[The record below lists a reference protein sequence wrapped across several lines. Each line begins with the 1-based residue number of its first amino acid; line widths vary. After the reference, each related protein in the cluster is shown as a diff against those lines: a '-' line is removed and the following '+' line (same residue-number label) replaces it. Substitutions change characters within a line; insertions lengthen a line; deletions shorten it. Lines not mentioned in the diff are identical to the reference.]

1 MQNTSVF
8 HTVICIGFFAS
19 IAAFLIP
26 DKMSSKWISILCIA
40 YMLLNII
47 TSMKDFS
54 FVLKNDVEE
63 ITSAVEKTTIQVS
76 ESADKLIE
84 ENLEKK
90 VSEYIEDNYGIYTWV
105 DCDISNGHMISVKY
119 EKDIQSNII
128 SDVNKKFFSE
138 IATNRM
144 DNYD

>member
-8 HTVICIGFFAS
+8 HTVIGIGFFAS

-54 FVLKNDVEE
+54 FVLKSDVEE

-105 DCDISNGHMISVKY
+105 DCDISNGRMISVKY